1 MNSLDERGE
10 EGLRS
15 IFIDIPALHFLNGTE
30 FGKRWRTF
38 GRRVSLASGG
48 SPMFCT
54 AFRHSSSV
62 FLLAAVAAATGFAPT
77 PAWAVTPGA
86 PPAVAPNASAS
97 IQVPKLDADDASEK
111 AAQLRVWTDFN
122 QDGIT
127 DVAQVVLAAGEN
139 SGAALLTISLG
150 QTDGSHKQVASGPAL
165 GHHPTDIVTGDFN
178 QDGIPDLLVGDD
190 DGTLTLFLGDGT
202 GRMVSAGVVAQLS
215 SVVSIAVGDFNH
227 DGILDVAVTD
237 WRASSVAI
245 LLGNGKG
252 SLRHAGSSPLRVA
265 GTTPHVTVADFNGDG
280 IPDLAV
286 VYDDDEGDTYD
297 VMLGNGS
304 GGFTFAPSLSL
315 ARDPNSHCVT

>member
-1 MNSLDERGE
+1 M
-10 EGLRS
+10 
-15 IFIDIPALHFLNGTE
+15 F
-30 FGKRWRTF
+30 RT
-38 GRRVSLASGG
+38 S
-48 SPMFCT
+48 
-54 AFRHSSSV
+54 FRHGSGV
-62 FLLAAVAAATGFAPT
+62 FLLVAITAVAGLAPT
-77 PAWAVTPGA
+77 PAWAVKPGA
-86 PPAVAPNASAS
+86 LPVAPSANAS
-97 IQVPKLDADDASEK
+97 IQVPKLDAEDADED
-111 AAQLRVWTDFN
+111 AAQLTVWADFN
-122 QDGIT
+122 HDGIA
-127 DVAQVVLAAGEN
+127 DRAQIHLPEGGN
-139 SGAALLTISLG
+139 SGAAHLMISLG
-150 QTDGSHKQVASGPAL
+150 QADGSLKQLGSGLTL

-237 WRASSVAI
+237 WRASAVTI

-252 SLRHAGSSPLRVA
+252 TLRHAGSFPLRVA
-265 GTTPHVTVADFNGDG
+265 GTTPHVMVADFNGDG
-280 IPDLAV
+280 NLDLAV

-315 ARDPNSHCVT
+315 KRDPNSHCVT

>member
-1 MNSLDERGE
+1 MFRG
-10 EGLRS
+10 
-15 IFIDIPALHFLNGTE
+15 
-30 FGKRWRTF
+30 
-38 GRRVSLASGG
+38 
-48 SPMFCT
+48 
-54 AFRHSSSV
+54 AFRRSSCIS
-62 FLLAAVAAATGFAPT
+62 LLAAMVAFAGCSTT
-77 PAWAVTPGA
+77 PAWAVKPGA
-86 PPAVAPNASAS
+86 SAAPPSASAS
-97 IQVPKLDADDASEK
+97 IQVPKLDADDADEK
-111 AAQLRVWTDFN
+111 AAQLTVWADFN
-122 QDGIT
+122 HDGIA
-127 DVAQVVLAAGEN
+127 DRAQVDLPNGEN
-139 SGAALLTISLG
+139 SGAAHLTISLG
-150 QTDGSHKQVASGPAL
+150 QVDGSLKQVASGLAM
-165 GHHPTDIVTGDFN
+165 GHHPTDIVVGDFN

-215 SVVSIAVGDFNH
+215 SVVSIAVGDFNR

-237 WRASSVAI
+237 WRASSLTI

-252 SLRHAGSSPLRVA
+252 SLRHAGSFPLRVA

-297 VMLGNGS
+297 VLLGNGS